1 MWQERERAQE
11 REREEQRRLLADSH
25 SVALEL
31 RWKLR
36 HGERRWTRERSE
48 LLENF
53 ERERQERDRNVQ
65 DLHRK
70 MEKVSCRR
78 SHREVGESTLVS

>member
-1 MWQERERAQE
+1 MWQEREQKQE
-11 REREEQRRLLADSH
+11 KEREEQRRLLADSH

-36 HGERRWTRERSE
+36 HGERRWTRERTE
-48 LLENF
+48 LLESF

-65 DLHRK
+65 DLHHK
-70 MEKVSCRR
+70 MEKVSAQR
-78 SHREVGESTLVS
+78 SHL

>member
-1 MWQERERAQE
+1 MWQEREREQE
-11 REREEQRRLLADSH
+11 KEREEQRRLLADSH

-48 LLENF
+48 LLESF

-65 DLHRK
+65 DLRRK
-70 MEKVSCRR
+70 MEKVCCQR
-78 SHREVGESTLVS
+78 SH